1 MKLAVGIAE
10 SPTTSLVESSVSVD
24 NDGEIIVGEDNL
36 VLLQM
41 EIADRIK

>member
-10 SPTTSLVESSVSVD
+10 SPTASLVESSVSVD